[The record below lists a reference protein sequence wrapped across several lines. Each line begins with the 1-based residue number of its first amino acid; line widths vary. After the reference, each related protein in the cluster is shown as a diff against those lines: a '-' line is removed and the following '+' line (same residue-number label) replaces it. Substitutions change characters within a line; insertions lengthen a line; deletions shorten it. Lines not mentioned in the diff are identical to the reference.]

1 MSLHALAGHMATKGR
16 GGDSMLVHM
25 TPSEV
30 SALQALAERHGGTL
44 TINPETG
51 QPEANFLKKILPLVA
66 GVALGPIGY
75 GLSAG
80 MAGLAVGGATALA
93 TGSLSRGLM
102 AGLGAYGGAGLGAGL
117 ANMGSSAVG
126 ADALAAANASADPIM
141 SLTAAKD
148 MATATGAAA
157 PTGFS
162 ALTEGAKA
170 AFNDP
175 GSFVQNMGG
184 VGKTAAMGLAAISPI
199 MADEGVQTT
208 TPKQDTGN
216 IRRFS
221 YDRFGQTFTPQGV
234 FPAAGYTGMARGGI
248 VALAEG
254 GAAAEPLYKG
264 LTAQSRPE
272 DISAAYGQAIQGAG
286 GDTQANQQQAID
298 FLGNLGIGQDRM
310 RTAYD
315 MFKNPA
321 ANTGTQ
327 NAGFGADQMGAT
339 QGVTQAPAF
348 DPKLGVFQN
357 VYDPNTGREFISPL
371 QAGQYGVKDYTTE
384 MPMKLD
390 FLNDTS
396 KKAVT
401 DAMAGGATFDQALNR
416 LGGEYGMSGKD
427 FYNYEV
433 QGGIRSRDTAPI
445 TQAVATESGGLNPAD
460 LTAKLQAFKDK
471 PPTTAQEF
479 REQQALYADY
489 ANRYANSSWNY
500 ANMGG
505 KAQDYSL
512 KPANQLGME
521 FTGYSS
527 PVNTY
532 LNMLQD
538 RPGSNNLVNWSDQA
552 KILAKHPEINSLMD
566 ELYKVSPELSIFNFM
581 NPKYQDKSTAGSS
594 YASSFA
600 ATMNNLAG
608 DMERIGSE
616 KAIQNFVSQQ
626 QNNLSS
632 LPDAQGK
639 VGNFNNSTMANPEY
653 RALNTLADKYT
664 PVADDA
670 AWDKRV
676 NLRVPRDSYISEPYR
691 DPSTGKGLAVQY
703 DAKTGKANGMR
714 FIKQNGEGGVLYGND
729 PAGLIEAIYSSGIPL
744 SAFSEMAK
752 VTGSD
757 VFIPSDGSSYYPEGL
772 KNGIKFSDIAS
783 GKLANIVASDDWLN
797 FMVADSRAKNTVDPT
812 FAGGL
817 NSQIDKFK
825 NQQKIARSY
834 LTDLS
839 GNKTAADNKQT
850 NMAQGG
856 IAALAQGGIVALAA
870 GGDYRSLTKDST
882 ADQIASAYKQA
893 VSGAGGDTQANQAAA
908 LQYLGNLG
916 IGQDRIG
923 EAYGKFQASPTY
935 TDYTQ
940 QNAEDYFRANPNI
953 DIAAET
959 ARLNANPM
967 LVNQYI
973 SQLGQGYRDPT
984 QTERGSGAFQ
994 YYDAFKDAGID
1005 ANELYAANKALNPD
1019 YSGFSLSDMQRAFG
1033 VAKQFDTYQY
1043 DSAAGDQ
1050 LAKDIA
1056 FLKQY
1061 DAGNFGGD
1069 KSQQI
1074 LDIARETGLSLN
1086 EATRRYDAARAA
1098 MQPVTPTPRPATPP
1112 VITTPRTNAPAGTTN
1127 PYGNT
1132 TTPGDKTLNPDGS
1145 ITVQPNIP
1153 GRPYGGFEGMEQVRN
1168 AYTQGGGSLGY
1179 VNPAPKTM
1187 EEFNQRFNKQTGD
1200 SLAAYNY
1207 LMGQGANPVTQQRV
1221 GEIARPYGEAIMGL
1235 PVAEG
1240 RPNQKFIYQN
1250 GRYIENPNYVPVT
1263 YDTKGNRNVGMSSAE
1278 VLKGFRALP
1287 ATADDAA
1294 IFDWVDTNK
1303 VSIAQLAAAMGISV
1317 GEAQRRMDA
1326 ARKKTGA
1333 TTATS
1338 VSDSSYGGGDS
1349 GPGPSEGTTGGFSG
1363 MTSADMDAA
1372 GTPSYAQGGVLPR
1385 RMALGGLG
1393 ALAKGGV
1400 AELPDG
1406 AFVVPARITSELGNG
1421 STNAGAQK
1429 LFAMEQ
1435 RLLGR
1440 NAQPVN
1446 LGRYSGGGNLVR
1458 GKGDGVSDS
1467 VPATIGGRQPA
1478 RIADGE
1484 SVVSRKAVEKL
1495 GDGSIEA
1502 GARKLYAMMD
1512 RVQKARGKTTG
1523 KNRVA
1528 ANTRADKYLPA

>member
-1 MSLHALAGHMATKGR
+1 MRTAYDMFK
-16 GGDSMLVHM
+16 
-25 TPSEV
+25 
-30 SALQALAERHGGTL
+30 
-44 TINPETG
+44 NP
-51 QPEANFLKKILPLVA
+51 A
-66 GVALGPIGY
+66 
-75 GLSAG
+75 
-80 MAGLAVGGATALA
+80 
-93 TGSLSRGLM
+93 
-102 AGLGAYGGAGLGAGL
+102 
-117 ANMGSSAVG
+117 
-126 ADALAAANASADPIM
+126 
-141 SLTAAKD
+141 
-148 MATATGAAA
+148 AAA
-157 PTGFS
+157 P
-162 ALTEGAKA
+162 
-170 AFNDP
+170 
-175 GSFVQNMGG
+175 
-184 VGKTAAMGLAAISPI
+184 
-199 MADEGVQTT
+199 
-208 TPKQDTGN
+208 
-216 IRRFS
+216 
-221 YDRFGQTFTPQGV
+221 
-234 FPAAGYTGMARGGI
+234 
-248 VALAEG
+248 
-254 GAAAEPLYKG
+254 PLYAG
-264 LTAQSRPE
+264 LTAQSKPE

-286 GDTQANQQQAID
+286 GNTQANQTQAID
-298 FLGNLGIGQDRM
+298 YLTGLGIGQDRIN
-310 RTAYD
+310 TAYD

-327 NAGFGADQMGAT
+327 NAGFGADQMG
-339 QGVTQAPAF
+339 VTQAPAF
-348 DPKLGVFQN
+348 DPKQGILQT
-357 VYDPNTGREFISPL
+357 VYDPATGRSFVSPI
-371 QAGQYGVKDYTTE
+371 QALQYGVKDYVTE
-384 MPMKLD
+384 MPMKLE
-390 FLNDTS
+390 FLNETS

-416 LGGEYGMSGKD
+416 LGGKYGMSGKD

-433 QGGIRSRDTAPI
+433 QGGIRSGDTASI
-445 TQAVATESGGLNPAD
+445 IQAIDTQSGGLKPD
-460 LTAKLQAFKDK
+460 ELIAKLQAFKDK

-479 REQQALYADY
+479 REQKALYADY
-489 ANRYANSSWNY
+489 ARRYANSSWDY

-505 KAQDYSL
+505 VAQDYSL
-512 KPANQLGME
+512 KPADQLSME
-521 FTGYSS
+521 FTGHST
-527 PVNTY
+527 PINTY
-532 LNMLQD
+532 LNMIQD
-538 RPGSNNLVNWSDQA
+538 RGGDRNLVNWEDQA
-552 KILAKHPEINSLMD
+552 KFFAKHPEIDSLMD
-566 ELYKVSPELSIFNFM
+566 ELYKASPELSIFNFM
-581 NPKYQDKSTAGSS
+581 NPKYGDKSTAG
-594 YASSFA
+594 A
-600 ATMNNLAG
+600 ARAGMFEGRMKNLVAN
-608 DMERIGSE
+608 IE
-616 KAIQNFVSQQ
+616 KSGNTAIQEFIKGQK
-626 QNNLSS
+626 NNLSMRS
-632 LPDAQGK
+632 DAQGR
-639 VGNFNNSTMANPEY
+639 VGNFGTMSNPEY
-653 RALNTLADKYT
+653 RALNALQDKYT

-714 FIKQNGEGGVLYGND
+714 FINQNGEAGVVYGND
-729 PAGLIEAIYSSGIPL
+729 PAGMVEAIYSSGIPL

-752 VTGSD
+752 ITGSD
-757 VFIPSDGSSYYPEGL
+757 FLIPVGGNYYPEGL
-772 KNGIKFSDIAS
+772 KDGIKFSDIAS

-870 GGDYRSLTKDST
+870 GGTSYRDLTKDST
-882 ADQIASAYKQA
+882 PEQIAQAYKQA
-893 VSGAGGDTQANQAAA
+893 VSGAGGDTQDNQAAA
-908 LQYLGNLG
+908 LRYLRSLNIGEDT
-916 IGQDRIG
+916 IGQG
-923 EAYGKFQASPTY
+923 YKQFQASPTY

-1056 FLKQY
+1056 ALKQY

-1098 MQPVTPTPRPATPP
+1098 MQPVTPTPTPRPATPP

-1200 SLAAYNY
+1200 SMAAYNY

-1435 RLLGR
+1435 RLLGK

-1458 GKGDGVSDS
+1458 GAGDGVSDS

-1484 SVVSRKAVEKL
+1484 YIVSREASKKL
-1495 GDGSIEA
+1495 GNGSTEA